1 MRVDVIAGMASAVAV
16 MFSIMVASAATL
28 GAHGVTTI
36 RSAQQAARA
45 LRPVAG
51 PFAALLFSLGI
62 VATAFLAVPVLAG
75 STAYALAETFGWN
88 EGLYRSLRDAWG
100 FYGTIAAAMALGL
113 SLNFVGI
120 NPIRTLYFAAILNG
134 LVAPPLILLLLVISN
149 SKEVIGRHT
158 GRSLSNS
165 LLGITLVL
173 MAGLPI
179 AYLLR

>member
-1 MRVDVIAGMASAVAV
+1 
-16 MFSIMVASAATL
+16 
-28 GAHGVTTI
+28 
-36 RSAQQAARA
+36 
-45 LRPVAG
+45 
-51 PFAALLFSLGI
+51 
-62 VATAFLAVPVLAG
+62 
-75 STAYALAETFGWN
+75 
-88 EGLYRSLRDAWG
+88 
-100 FYGTIAAAMALGL
+100 
-113 SLNFVGI
+113 VGI

-149 SKEVIGRHT
+149 SKEVMGRHT